1 MKGKKYSREEW
12 EAAMALNNVGYTWNQ
27 AAKIIG
33 RPNGSIGRCIAKHGG
48 DYDKYNASFV
58 GGKGRTKRKTE
69 QLVFEPP
76 RVPSAPKKI
85 HIKSMSEQEFVEKKM
100 KLANAQYRAI
110 QNFITE
116 LRNAGFRL

>member
-1 MKGKKYSREEW
+1 MKGKKYSKEEW

-27 AAKIIG
+27 AARIIG
-33 RPNGSIGRCIAKHGG
+33 RSDGSIGRCIKKHGG

-58 GGKGRTKRKTE
+58 GRKGRPKRKTE

-85 HIKSMSEQEFVEKKM
+85 HIKSISEDELTAY
-100 KLANAQYRAI
+100 KLRLARKQAI
-110 QNFITE
+110 AVNNFIRE
-116 LRNAGFRL
+116 LRNAGFRI